1 MKQYSYLINLD
12 RKQAQELNYLTEE
25 RNTTK
30 SRLLRKAIADEFR
43 RELTRPGDRGYSN
56 N

>member
-12 RKQAQELNYLTEE
+12 QKQAQQLDYLTEE

-30 SRLLRKAIADEFR
+30 SRLLRKDIKDEFR
-43 RELTRPGDRGYSN
+43 KELTQSSTSLPR
-56 N
+56 

>member
-12 RKQAQELNYLTEE
+12 QKQAQQLDYLTEE

-30 SRLLRKAIADEFR
+30 SRLLRKAIKDEFR
-43 RELTRPGDRGYSN
+43 KELTQSSTSLPR
-56 N
+56 